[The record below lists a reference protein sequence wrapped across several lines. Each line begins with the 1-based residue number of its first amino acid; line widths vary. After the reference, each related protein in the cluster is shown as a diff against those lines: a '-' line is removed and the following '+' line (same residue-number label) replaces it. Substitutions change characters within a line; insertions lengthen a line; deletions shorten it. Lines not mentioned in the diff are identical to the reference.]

1 MEHKRLPLNSDTS
14 DGLLRRRLSGD
25 QNEFRLDYR
34 AGLSFLR
41 DYLEIKEAGRPLTLR
56 RDGSQIF
63 TAVMLKHT
71 EPMMDYCEFFATE
84 EEAIAACREVN
95 RGLNSK
101 DPACCVVVDGPENN
115 YAVVDLETAKD
126 LLDFGEE
133 SQLPCLIVT
142 D

>member
-1 MEHKRLPLNSDTS
+1 MK
-14 DGLLRRRLSGD
+14 
-25 QNEFRLDYR
+25 
-34 AGLSFLR
+34 
-41 DYLEIKEAGRPLTLR
+41 
-56 RDGSQIF
+56 
-63 TAVMLKHT
+63 KHG

-101 DPACCVVVDGPENN
+101 DLACCVVVDGPEDN

-133 SQLPCLIVT
+133 SPLPCLIVAN
-142 D
+142 